1 MKTTHDTCHMYAHDQ
16 ITVCGSVQFS
26 LIGKFATEYASGPN
40 LFALA
45 DYAANIVGSGSYGMK
60 SCRKAGFYG
69 SSGLQ

>member
-1 MKTTHDTCHMYAHDQ
+1 MYAHDR
-16 ITVCGSVQFS
+16 IEVFGTVNFS

-45 DYAANIVGSGSYGMK
+45 DYARKITGPGSYGLK

-69 SSGLQ
+69 SSGLP